1 MSPLARLRQAL
12 GGLRRDESGQAM
24 VEFVLVFP
32 VQLVL
37 SLCVL
42 QFAFIA
48 HAHLVVEQ
56 AAFMGARA
64 AAVADVGVPRGFDD
78 EAGWRAAGA
87 KVAKRVA
94 ARTCAVLTSALAP
107 ASPATID
114 AEDRAAMRWFGE
126 GGGHELGDVRVQ
138 EAFKHIDVAVLP
150 RARDGYIGCQ
160 VTFDYV
166 MVIPVANH
174 IFAHAQM
181 KFGLGASADDPYN
194 GPSQERQRTCF
205 RVRQV
210 SFISTPWTRGPR

>member
-1 MSPLARLRQAL
+1 MSRLVQTLRR
-12 GGLRRDESGQAM
+12 LRRDESGQAM

-32 VQLVL
+32 IQLVL

-64 AAVADVGVPRGFDD
+64 ASVADAGVPRGFDD
-78 EAGWRAAGA
+78 EGAWRAAGA

-94 ARTCAVLTSALAP
+94 ARTCAVLTSAQAP
-107 ASPATID
+107 ASPATVD
-114 AEDRAAMRWFGE
+114 AEDRSAMRWFGE
-126 GGGHELGDVRVQ
+126 GGGHELDDVRIQ
-138 EAFKHIDVAVLP
+138 EAFKHIDVQVLP
-150 RARDGYIGCQ
+150 HASDGYVGCQ
-160 VTFDYV
+160 VTYDYV

-174 IFAHAQM
+174 IFAQAQM
-181 KFGLGASADDPYN
+181 KFGLGTIGEGDAYN
-194 GPSQERQRTCF
+194 DVSQERQRTCF

-210 SFISTPWTRGPR
+210 SFISTPWTRSPR

>member
-1 MSPLARLRQAL
+1 MSRLRGLL
-12 GGLRRDESGQAM
+12 GRLRRDESGQAM

-32 VQLVL
+32 IQLVL

-64 AAVADVGVPRGFDD
+64 AAVADAGVPRGFDD
-78 EAGWRAAGA
+78 EGAWRAAGV

-94 ARTCAVLTSALAP
+94 ARTCAVLTSAEAP
-107 ASPATID
+107 SGGATID
-114 AEDRAAMRWFGE
+114 ADDRAAMRWFGE
-126 GGGHELGDVRVQ
+126 GGGTQFSDARVQ
-138 EAFKHIDVAVLP
+138 EAFKHIDVEVLP
-150 RARDGYIGCQ
+150 EGREGYVGCQ

-166 MVIPVANH
+166 MMIPVANH
-174 IFAHAQM
+174 IFAQAQM
-181 KFGLGASADDPYN
+181 KFGLGTIGEGDAYDA
-194 GPSQERQRTCF
+194 PSLERGRTCF